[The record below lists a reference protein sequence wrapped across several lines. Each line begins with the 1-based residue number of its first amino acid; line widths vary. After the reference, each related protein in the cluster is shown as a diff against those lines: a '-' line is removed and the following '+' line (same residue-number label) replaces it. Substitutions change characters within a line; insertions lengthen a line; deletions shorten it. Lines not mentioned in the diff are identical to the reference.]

1 MIKSLFK
8 TIITLASLCFFF
20 SKPSHAVPQNNAS
33 HTQIDVFKTTQIS
46 VDKFDWELNKETN
59 QADANISVTNHATL
73 DIRSVSIS
81 LTAQDKNG
89 VMLQSET
96 QTLKKSTSN
105 SIIPVKEQKSI
116 TFKNVFHN
124 PSIYNMILKQVTI
137 EYINGAIEIL
147 N

>member
-1 MIKSLFK
+1 MIKNLFK

-20 SKPSHAVPQNNAS
+20 SKPSNAVPQDNTS
-33 HTQIDVFKTTQIS
+33 HTQFDVFKTTQIS
-46 VDKFDWELNKETN
+46 VDKFDWELNKEKDQANANLTITN
-59 QADANISVTNHATL
+59 NATL

-96 QTLKKSTSN
+96 QTLKKNTSN
-105 SIIPVKEQKSI
+105 SIIPVKEQKI
-116 TFKNVFHN
+116 IEFKNAFNN

-147 N
+147 R